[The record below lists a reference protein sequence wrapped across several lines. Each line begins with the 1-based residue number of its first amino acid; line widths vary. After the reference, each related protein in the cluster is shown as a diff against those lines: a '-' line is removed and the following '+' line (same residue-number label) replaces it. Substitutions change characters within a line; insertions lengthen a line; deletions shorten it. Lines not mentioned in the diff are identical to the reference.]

1 MLTKFGKVLVSHFA
15 PPATNSYQPIPGMI
29 TSSLNRAINEVKSYM
44 GNTFYVTP
52 STTTSSLSFISSAIT
67 ETSTSGV
74 IVGSG
79 NTTATENDYCLE
91 NQITGLT
98 ATNSNSIYYDA
109 DNYRFIQRVEF
120 TISNNTGND
129 VTIKEI
135 GRVCSCNTS
144 STRGNTTSSNA
155 KCFLIDRT
163 VLDAPVEIPNGES
176 SVVRYDFVFPAGV
189 TIE

>member
-15 PPATNSYQPIPGMI
+15 PPVTNSYQPIPGVS
-29 TSSLNRAINEVKSYM
+29 TASVNRAINEVKSYM

-52 STTTSSLSFISSAIT
+52 STTTSSLSFIGNAIT
-67 ETSTSGV
+67 ETSSSGV
-74 IVGSG
+74 IVCSG
-79 NTTATENDYCLE
+79 NTPATENDYCLE

-109 DNYRFIQRVEF
+109 DNFRFIQRVEY
-120 TISNNTGND
+120 TISNNTGSA
-129 VTIKEI
+129 VSIKEI

-144 STRGNTTSSNA
+144 STRGNTTNSNA

-163 VLDAPVEIPNGES
+163 VLDVPVDIPNGES

>member
-1 MLTKFGKVLVSHFA
+1 MLTKFGKVLVSHFTT
-15 PPATNSYQPIPGMI
+15 PATNSYQPIPGMS
-29 TSSLNRAINEVKSYM
+29 TASLNRAINEVKSYM
-44 GNTFYVTP
+44 GNIFYVTP
-52 STTTSSLSFISSAIT
+52 SITTSSLSFISNAIT
-67 ETSTSGV
+67 ETTTSGV

-79 NTTATENDYCLE
+79 NTPATENDYCLE

-98 ATNSNSIYYDA
+98 ATNSNSVYYDA
-109 DNYRFIQRVEF
+109 DNFRFIQRVEY
-120 TISNNTGND
+120 TISNNTGNS

-144 STRGNTTSSNA
+144 STRGNTTNSSA

-163 VLDAPVEIPNGES
+163 VLDVPVEIPNGES